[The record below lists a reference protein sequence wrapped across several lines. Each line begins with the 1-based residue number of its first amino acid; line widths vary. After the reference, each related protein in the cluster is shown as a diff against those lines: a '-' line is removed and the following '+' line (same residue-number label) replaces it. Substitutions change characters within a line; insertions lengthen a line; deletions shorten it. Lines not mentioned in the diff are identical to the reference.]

1 MSSAVVRLQHPAGSA
16 ATPVWVALPIVL
28 FGAGMAVAAW
38 FGDQWPLTLLVLL
51 FVGAAFALVLNR
63 PHIGISLFLTTFLIN
78 YPGVARGVGPLTI
91 NNLLGVM
98 FLGLLAWNYYT
109 TRDTWYLREPLVWM
123 LIAIGGVLVA
133 STVAAEYGFPDAHIQ
148 RLIERPIGVTAGF
161 DFTRRW
167 LFQHFSRVAF
177 VLFVLTF
184 VRTPAQLRTVF
195 VTLLVCILAAVPPAL
210 VQFMQVGTGEEFRID
225 VEIVNWADN
234 ENRFAF
240 GCILGVSF
248 LLHLWMTSRSTVT
261 KAATAMGI
269 LLLLPLVLLAAS
281 RSGFLGMCLL
291 GLLILSGAFGA
302 KSKLSSGA
310 RLAGV
315 AGFAGIALLTFFFL
329 VPPKAQERILN
340 VNPFAAERLEGS
352 TSTAFRA
359 AAIEHSFDLIR
370 MNPILGVGIG
380 NFRWVNRY
388 YHGFFK
394 PPHNSYLWAAA
405 EGGLVLL
412 AAYLLLFRQLWRRF
426 GRLRAAYQ
434 SDAELP
440 LFAHW
445 LRVYMVLF
453 LFFSFFADVWLEEH
467 VFLFVAAAI
476 LLERWRR
483 EGVAATGAKAQTAAD
498 GATTPGPAPM
508 GPARGLRP
516 ATALRTV

>member
-1 MSSAVVRLQHPAGSA
+1 MSSAVVRLQHPQGSA
-16 ATPVWVALPIVL
+16 ATPAWVALPIVV
-28 FGAGMAVAAW
+28 FGAAMAVAAW
-38 FGDQWPLTLLVLL
+38 IGGQWPLTLLVLL
-51 FVGAAFALVLNR
+51 LVGAAFVVVLNR
-63 PHIGISLFLTTFLIN
+63 PHIGISFFLTTFLIN

-91 NNLLGVM
+91 NNLLGIM
-98 FLGLLAWNYYT
+98 FIGLLAWNYYT

-123 LIAIGGVLVA
+123 LMAIGVVLVA
-133 STVAAEYGFPDAHIQ
+133 STVAAEYRFPDAHIQ
-148 RLIERPIGVTAGF
+148 RLIERPVGVTAGF
-161 DFTRRW
+161 DFTGRW

-177 VLFVLTF
+177 VVFVLTF

-195 VTLLVCILAAVPPAL
+195 VTMLACILAAVPPAL
-210 VQFMQVGTGEEFRID
+210 LQLVQGGTGSEFRID

-240 GCILGVSF
+240 GCVLGVS
-248 LLHLWMTSRSTVT
+248 LLFHLWITSRSLLT
-261 KAATAMGI
+261 KLTAAFGM
-269 LLLLPLVLLAAS
+269 LLLIPLVLLAAS
-281 RSGFLGMCLL
+281 RSGFLGLCLL
-291 GLLILSGAFGA
+291 GFLMLSGAFGA
-302 KSKLSSGA
+302 RAKGLFSAA

-315 AGFAGIALLTFFFL
+315 VGFAGVVLLTFLVL

-340 VNPFAAERLEGS
+340 INPFAQQRLEGS
-352 TSTAFRA
+352 TSTAFRE
-359 AAIEHSFDLIR
+359 AAIGHSLDLIR
-370 MNPILGVGIG
+370 MHPILGVGVG

-412 AAYLLLFRQLWRRF
+412 GAYLLLFRQLWRRF
-426 GRLRAAYQ
+426 GRLRAAYTT
-434 SDAELP
+434 DAELP

-483 EGVAATGAKAQTAAD
+483 EGMGPVVD
-498 GATTPGPAPM
+498 GAAARRSGPDPVAPI
-508 GPARGLRP
+508 RNLRP
-516 ATALRTV
+516 VIANWKI

>member
-1 MSSAVVRLQHPAGSA
+1 MSSAVIRTQYPSSSA
-16 ATPVWVALPIVL
+16 ATPAWAVLPIIV
-28 FGAGMAVAAW
+28 FGAALAVATW
-38 FGDQWPLTLLVLL
+38 IGGQWPLTVLVVLLVAVG
-51 FVGAAFALVLNR
+51 FVVALNR

-91 NNLLGVM
+91 NNLLGGM
-98 FLGLLAWNYYT
+98 FLALLAWNYYT

-123 LIAIGGVLVA
+123 LVAIGAVLVA
-133 STVAAEYGFPDAHIQ
+133 STVAAEYGFPDASIQ
-148 RLIERPIGVTAGF
+148 RLIERPVGVTAGF
-161 DFTRRW
+161 DFTQRW

-177 VLFVLTF
+177 VVFVLTF
-184 VRTPAQLRTVF
+184 IRTPAQLRTVF
-195 VTLLVCILAAVPPAL
+195 VTMLICILAAVPPAL
-210 VQFMQVGTGEEFRID
+210 MQFAQGATGEEFRID

-240 GCILGVSF
+240 GCVLGVS
-248 LLHLWMTSRSTVT
+248 LLFHLWMTARSQLARFS
-261 KAATAMGI
+261 AAFGM

-281 RSGFLGMCLL
+281 RSGFLGL
-291 GLLILSGAFGA
+291 GLLGFLVLSGAFGA
-302 KSKLSSGA
+302 RGKRLSPAA
-310 RLAGV
+310 RVAGV
-315 AGFAGIALLTFFFL
+315 LGFAGVALLTFFFL

-340 VNPFAAERLEGS
+340 VNPFATQGVEGS
-352 TSTAFRA
+352 SSTAFRA
-359 AAIEHSFDLIR
+359 AAIEHSLHLIEL
-370 MNPILGVGIG
+370 NPILGVGVG

-405 EGGLVLL
+405 EGGVVLL
-412 AAYLLLFRQLWRRF
+412 VAYLLLFRQLWRRF
-426 GRLRAAYQ
+426 GRLRAVYVT
-434 SDAELP
+434 DPELP

-483 EGVAATGAKAQTAAD
+483 D
-498 GATTPGPAPM
+498 GATATAGAGPAPTT
-508 GPARGLRP
+508 PRSDLRP
-516 ATALRTV
+516 ATTIGTM